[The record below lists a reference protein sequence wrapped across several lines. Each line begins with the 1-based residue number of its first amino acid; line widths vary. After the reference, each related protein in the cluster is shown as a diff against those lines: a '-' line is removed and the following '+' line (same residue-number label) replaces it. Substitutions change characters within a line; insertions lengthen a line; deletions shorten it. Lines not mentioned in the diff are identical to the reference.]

1 MSKALYKNPLDK
13 QRDSSLVSKMKHKNR
28 PSVLYEVAREEFH
41 FMSFFEQVCI
51 SVDRIWTLLAYRV
64 HDIPLLTTL

>member
-28 PSVLYEVAREEFH
+28 PSVFRLKFH

-51 SVDRIWTLLAYRV
+51 SVDRIWILLAYRV